1 MNNKPLNRQTVERLV
16 IYCRLLRSLP
26 DDSPANI
33 SATAIAEHL
42 GLNQVLVRKDL
53 AEISGNGKPK
63 IGYFTQDLLG
73 EIEEALGYNNTNSA
87 FLVGVGNLGRAL
99 LSYSGFEE
107 CGVNIEYA
115 FDSDP
120 EVFGKVFGDV
130 TVLPSEKLTNMLERT
145 KLHIGII
152 TVGAESAQDVCNI
165 LTAGGIKAIW
175 NFAPVRLNVP
185 ENVMV
190 RNENMAFSLS
200 LLSQH
205 LTSIL

>member
-1 MNNKPLNRQTVERLV
+1 MNKKPLNRQTVERLV
-16 IYCRLLRSLP
+16 TYCRLLRSLP

-33 SATAIAEHL
+33 SATTIAQRL

-53 AEISGNGKPK
+53 AEISGSGKPK
-63 IGYFTQDLLG
+63 VGYFTQDLLS

-87 FLVGVGNLGRAL
+87 LLVGVGNLGRAL
-99 LSYSGFEE
+99 LSYGGFEE

-115 FDSDP
+115 FDSNP
-120 EVFGKVFGDV
+120 EIGGKVFGNV
-130 TVLPSEKLTNMLERT
+130 TVLPSEKLSNMLERT
-145 KLHIGII
+145 QIHIGII
-152 TVGAESAQDVCNI
+152 TVGAENAQMVCDQ

-175 NFAPVRLNVP
+175 NFAPLRLNVP
-185 ENVMV
+185 QNVMV

>member
-16 IYCRLLRSLP
+16 TYCRLLRSLP
-26 DDSPANI
+26 DDGPANI
-33 SATAIAEHL
+33 SATTISEHL

-63 IGYFTQDLLG
+63 IGYFTKDLLV

-87 FLVGVGNLGRAL
+87 LLVGVGNLGRAL
-99 LSYSGFEE
+99 LSYGGFAE
-107 CGVNIEYA
+107 CGVTIEYG
-115 FDSDP
+115 FDADP
-120 EVFGKVFGDV
+120 EVYGKVFGDV
-130 TVLPSEKLTNMLERT
+130 TVLPYEKLSNMLERT

-152 TVGAESAQDVCNI
+152 TVGEENAQEVCDL

-205 LTSIL
+205 LTAIL

>member
-1 MNNKPLNRQTVERLV
+1 MNTKPLNRQTIERL
-16 IYCRLLRSLP
+16 IQYCRLLRSLP
-26 DDSPANI
+26 KDGPANI
-33 SATAIAEHL
+33 SATIISQHL

-53 AEISGNGKPK
+53 AEISGKGKPK
-63 IGYFTQDLLG
+63 IGYITQDLIA
-73 EIEEALGYNNTNSA
+73 EIENSLGYNNTNSA
-87 FLVGVGNLGRAL
+87 LLVGVGNLGRAL
-99 LSYSGFEE
+99 LSYRGFEE

-115 FDSDP
+115 FDSDT
-120 EVFGKVFGDV
+120 ELVGKVFGDAR
-130 TVLPSEKLTNMLERT
+130 VLPSEKLSNMLERT

-152 TVGAESAQDVCNI
+152 TVQAENAQDVCDI

-185 ENVMV
+185 QDVMV

-205 LTSIL
+205 LNSII